1 MALPIRDIEAW
12 ALKLP
17 FKSEFRIARGS
28 VGSPTQL
35 APHVYVKVT
44 AADGTFGWGEARPS
58 HRWSYET
65 EESVLSTIRSYLG
78 PALSGHDAF
87 DLSGLHRTMHTEIA
101 PGLTV
106 GQPIAKSAIDMAV
119 HDLIGC
125 SLGIGLRELI
135 GSRGAQTM
143 PSAWIVSTTDPAEAR
158 QIAASAMARGYT
170 GLKVKVGVHVES
182 DLELLGEVKHAAPT
196 AYLWADANQAYTL
209 AQAVRLGRGMAVL
222 GVDVLE
228 QPLPANDLAG
238 LRRLR
243 AAVDVPLALDESVAS
258 GVDLLAAIRQEAL
271 DVLVIKVAKMGGLY
285 PARRIMEVAQ
295 EAGLELL
302 GSGLTETRL
311 GLAAGAAL
319 FSAFGVTHP
328 VDLNGPQF
336 LSDDPV
342 ANGPRVVDGMIHL
355 PEGPGLGVTLNHEKV
370 ARYRQQEEGGMLP
383 RAPGGT
389 P

>member
-1 MALPIRDIEAW
+1 
-12 ALKLP
+12 
-17 FKSEFRIARGS
+17 
-28 VGSPTQL
+28 
-35 APHVYVKVT
+35 
-44 AADGTFGWGEARPS
+44 
-58 HRWSYET
+58 
-65 EESVLSTIRSYLG
+65 
-78 PALSGHDAF
+78 
-87 DLSGLHRTMHTEIA
+87 
-101 PGLTV
+101 
-106 GQPIAKSAIDMAV
+106 
-119 HDLIGC
+119 
-125 SLGIGLRELI
+125 
-135 GSRGAQTM
+135 
-143 PSAWIVSTTDPAEAR
+143 
-158 QIAASAMARGYT
+158 
-170 GLKVKVGVHVES
+170 
-182 DLELLGEVKHAAPT
+182 
-196 AYLWADANQAYTL
+196 
-209 AQAVRLGRGMAVL
+209 
-222 GVDVLE
+222 VLE

-243 AAVDVPLALDESVAS
+243 TAVDVPLALDESVAS
-258 GVDLLAAIRQEAL
+258 GADLLAAIRQEAL

-355 PEGPGLGVTLNHEKV
+355 PEGPGLGVTLNDEKV
-370 ARYRQQEEGGMLP
+370 ARYRQEEGGMLP